1 MTQIKH
7 VIIVEALITWFMY
20 LLWKRTKLI
29 IWLGFQKEQPLTTK
43 DLKRYGYQ
51 KPHLDFV
58 CRNQGNIES
67 GFKIMLAQDTWSEM
81 VHCS

>member
-43 DLKRYGYQ
+43 DLKMYGYQ

-58 CRNQGNIES
+58 CVGIKE
-67 GFKIMLAQDTWSEM
+67 I
-81 VHCS
+81 